1 LGERQRG
8 GIHLGC
14 FTLPKKVVAEIV
26 ASGNHYLIQVKANQP
41 TLYQAIEATIQ
52 AQSPQQTSFSQEK
65 GHGRQSEWVVCSYK
79 VTDEA
84 LQAIWKNLFMF
95 VVVRRFTLR
104 EGKEVEDASYYITD
118 VQKEAKWYQENIRGH
133 WHIENRLH
141 YVKDVVLNED
151 HNHIQDH
158 NRAVNV
164 AVFNT
169 FAINILRNEGFDS
182 ITKGKIFFGADIRK
196 YQHCFRI

>member
-1 LGERQRG
+1 
-8 GIHLGC
+8 
-14 FTLPKKVVAEIV
+14 
-26 ASGNHYLIQVKANQP
+26 
-41 TLYQAIEATIQ
+41 
-52 AQSPQQTSFSQEK
+52 
-65 GHGRQSEWVVCSYK
+65 VVCTYE
-79 VTDEA
+79 VAHEA
-84 LQAIWKNLFMF
+84 LKTVWKNLLCF
-95 VVVRRFTLR
+95 VVVSRFTFR
-104 EGKEVEDASYYITD
+104 AGKEIEDTSFYITD
-118 VQKEAKWYQENIRGH
+118 VRKEVKWYEENIRGH

-151 HNHIQDH
+151 HNQIQDH

-182 ITKGKIFFGADIRK
+182 ITTGKIFFGADIKK